1 MRSHQ
6 EDVHQQIGVEV
17 SPLADP
23 PTAGLAQISCSNIST
38 CPTNPNLA
46 SLFFFQPLAQLIS
59 LQRMGTVLPSEYNK
73 AFGGSP

>member
-23 PTAGLAQISCSNIST
+23 HTAGLAQMSCSNNFNM
-38 CPTNPNLA
+38 PHQPKFGKLV
-46 SLFFFQPLAQLIS
+46 FFQPLAQFIS
-59 LQRMGTVLPSEYNK
+59 LQRMGTVLPSE
-73 AFGGSP
+73 